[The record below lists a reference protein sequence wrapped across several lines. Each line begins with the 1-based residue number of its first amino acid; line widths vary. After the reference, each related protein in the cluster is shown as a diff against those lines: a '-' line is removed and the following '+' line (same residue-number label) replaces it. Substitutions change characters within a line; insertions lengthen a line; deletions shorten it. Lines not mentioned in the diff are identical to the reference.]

1 MSESAADAPC
11 PDGHPDTQRLL
22 SIAGMT
28 GVAAAPRASGASNAS
43 GGCCGGGCCGGG

>member
-1 MSESAADAPC
+1 MSESADNAPC

-28 GVAAAPRASGASNAS
+28 GVAVAPRASGAS
-43 GGCCGGGCCGGG
+43 GGCCGGGCCG